1 MASRLKKK
9 NSVDQA
15 DHDSSGTEYTRK
27 QTTLYDAVAGRVGY
41 EGFLTDQQPS
51 KQRDTAST
59 SQVPLPPEEIL
70 FRRRGA
76 PVRFAEDDI
85 YEADRH
91 LQPHQKLPDS
101 DLLKAIHAY
110 IADYYDGTSK
120 VNGNVDVRSFD
131 ETALLAFGILLEE
144 ASEHALG
151 RTGDLAFV
159 ESSEATATLTDVA
172 ARGKL
177 PKRLGREFVRP
188 HLVSALAGGYRKKET
203 PCHHWTEEI
212 CE

>member
-9 NSVDQA
+9 SVDQA
-15 DHDSSGTEYTRK
+15 DYDSSGTEYTRK

-51 KQRDTAST
+51 KHRDTAST

-70 FRRRGA
+70 FRRK
-76 PVRFAEDDI
+76 EDDV

-91 LQPHQKLPDS
+91 LQPHQRLPDS

-110 IADYYDGTSK
+110 IADYYSRTSK
-120 VNGNVDVRSFD
+120 ANGNVDVRSLD

-144 ASEHALG
+144 ASGHALG
-151 RTGDLAFV
+151 TTGDLAFV
-159 ESSEATATLTDVA
+159 ESAEATADE
-172 ARGKL
+172 K
-177 PKRLGREFVRP
+177 
-188 HLVSALAGGYRKKET
+188 SDT
-203 PCHHWTEEI
+203 PP
-212 CE
+212 

>member
-1 MASRLKKK
+1 MARRLKTK
-9 NSVDQA
+9 SVDQA
-15 DHDSSGTEYTRK
+15 DHDLPGTEYTRK

-51 KQRDTAST
+51 KHRDTAST

-70 FRRRGA
+70 FRRKGA
-76 PVRFAEDDI
+76 PIRFAEDDV

-91 LQPHQKLPDS
+91 LESHQRLPDS
-101 DLLKAIHAY
+101 HLLKAIHAY
-110 IADYYDGTSK
+110 VADYCDRSSK
-120 VNGNVDVRSFD
+120 ANGNVDVRSFD

-159 ESSEATATLTDVA
+159 ESSEATVGEKSD
-172 ARGKL
+172 
-177 PKRLGREFVRP
+177 RP
-188 HLVSALAGGYRKKET
+188 
-203 PCHHWTEEI
+203 P
-212 CE
+212 